1 MFRYKK
7 KIITNLFL
15 FKLVN
20 ANGEEFYVIKDND
33 IIVTLQNIFIIA
45 EFCFGKSP
53 IINVKI
59 ILNY

>member
-1 MFRYKK
+1 MFMHKK

-20 ANGEEFYVIKDND
+20 ANGEDVYVFKDND

-53 IINVKI
+53 IIKVRI